1 MFTLDEIFAFI
12 SQHAD
17 DRPLLKD
24 YYDKSYDSLK
34 DLNKRSNLISF
45 FILIIFALFSF
56 SSYITEI
63 SVSGLKVTQAVVII
77 ASPLLISYFLLEW
90 CLIARRRREIMKIL
104 KHIGINIFGIPAVG
118 ADYDFRH
125 FGLHSR
131 NLLPFSFMI
140 EFINV
145 DVRSLFRFR
154 LFQII
159 LLLIFVSVGGYV
171 FTALYH
177 SANLFFSAKCI
188 DLKTQIAIVLCNVL
202 SLICLLQIVLFYVN
216 EFQLQRRVTIADAE
230 FISRLNN
237 EIDS

>member
-17 DRPLLKD
+17 NRQLLKD

-34 DLNKRSNLISF
+34 DLNKRSSLISF

-63 SVSGLKVTQAVVII
+63 SVSGLKLSQAVVII
-77 ASPLLISYFLLEW
+77 TSPLLISYFLLEW
-90 CLIARRRREIMKIL
+90 CLMARRRRAIMKIL

-118 ADYDFRH
+118 ADYDFRR

-131 NLLPFSFMI
+131 NILPFSFMI

-145 DVRSLFRFR
+145 DIRSLFRFR

-159 LLLIFVSVGGYV
+159 LLLIFATIGIYV
-171 FTALYH
+171 FTATYQ
-177 SANLFFSAKCI
+177 SISMFFADTCI
-188 DLKTQIAIVLCNVL
+188 DLKTQIAVVLCNIL
-202 SLICLLQIVLFYVN
+202 SLICLVQIALFYAN
-216 EFQLQRRVTIADAE
+216 EFQLKRRVDIADAN

-237 EIDS
+237 KGDS